1 MLLVVVCRSRLG
13 RIRCCF
19 GGCSVCHGLTI
30 WFAVA
35 MSFSFGLPPWTC
47 GRTVMVRRKTR
58 VVPKRDHRN
67 TNNNRDNKGRAFR
80 EHDYT
85 PCLVSVR
92 FDCVTYPPT
101 DRSIDW
107 LDKKDH
113 GLHIINRGECGLTT
127 TKGMVELPRK
137 CSCESCVA
145 HARLLC
151 SLRGKRATQRQ
162 TMTHQLIAVTV
173 GIHPSICLFA

>member
-1 MLLVVVCRSRLG
+1 MSLSSWSYSLLLWRVLCVPRFDDMVRCGDVIPLGCLHGHADGRLWSGEKPVSCQTGITGTPTTTTTVTTKAEPPENTTTLLVSFP
-13 RIRCCF
+13 F
-19 GGCSVCHGLTI
+19 GS
-30 WFAVA
+30 
-35 MSFSFGLPPWTC
+35 
-47 GRTVMVRRKTR
+47 TV
-58 VVPKRDHRN
+58 
-67 TNNNRDNKGRAFR
+67 
-80 EHDYT
+80 
-85 PCLVSVR
+85 LL
-92 FDCVTYPPT
+92 TYPPT